1 MDKNKRLEKEK
12 TTRAYAAFGIGL
24 IFIFFG
30 IPLWWKTTEVYRV
43 HLPYDEIEALTDT
56 KVKYAVK
63 INLINFDQDEQVELP
78 KYLSKQLNI
87 NNAGAILSEYV
98 VSMRQANEDEKVILE
113 SAKTIRD
120 ADNKLG
126 KVLFTQSSG
135 YYVILLPGDHPLRE
149 STPYLGQ
156 FKVIFVCS
164 ILKDVV
170 GSSEKIARL
179 FHNVLSRHH
188 PLERLYE
195 ASAGLKQLKPDKE
208 SMRSLRFDTHYDFTF
223 TLFSRQPDIIDARWD
238 MEEGV
243 RLYLQPLLD
252 KLKNY
257 VDIKVKS
264 QTLFYPGFY
273 ISPSK
278 DYDTGE
284 NFLDLQNLPH
294 MINPLETKLGFQ
306 ASNNPNLNFIVYVPT
321 RDQSPLYI
329 RNNKGEREHSNSFLS
344 PRWGGIHIYNTPSPG
359 PNFTLPMRVNIDLH
373 PVMQIFLT
381 QIRMLLNLQVRS
393 SNVTF
398 SPIGSAGVTEWEL
411 AGWLRSRA
419 VENIVS
425 STSTLQSLAKLL
437 GEISNIVIK
446 DAIGEEVKMAVSS
459 IEESIKLLAEG
470 KDDRAFFAS
479 KKAVVS
485 SEKAFFDQSL
495 LELLY
500 FPEDQKFAIYIPL
513 FLPVSIP
520 VLVSTFHAIC
530 WMKQKWSKNVC
541 SKKKAE

>member
-1 MDKNKRLEKEK
+1 MNKNKRLEKEK
-12 TTRAYAAFGIGL
+12 ATQAYAALGIGL
-24 IFIFFG
+24 ICVFFG

-43 HLPYDEIEALTDT
+43 PLPYDEIEALTDT
-56 KVKYAVK
+56 KVKYTVK
-63 INLINFDQDEQVELP
+63 INIINFDQDDQVELP
-78 KYLSKQLNI
+78 KHLSKQLNI
-87 NNAGAILSEYV
+87 NSAGAILSEYI
-98 VSMRQANEDEKVILE
+98 VSMQQATEAQKTVLE
-113 SAKTIRD
+113 SAQTLRD
-120 ADNKLG
+120 ADSKLG
-126 KVLFTQSSG
+126 EDLFTQSSG
-135 YYVILLPGDHPLRE
+135 YHVILLPDDHPLKE
-149 STPYLGQ
+149 NTPYLGQ
-156 FKVIFVCS
+156 FNVIFVCS
-164 ILKDVV
+164 IPKDVV
-170 GSSEKIARL
+170 GSSAKIARL

-208 SMRSLRFDTHYDFTF
+208 SMRSLRFHTHYDITF

-252 KLKNY
+252 KLKDY

-273 ISPSK
+273 IRPQK

-321 RDQSPLYI
+321 RDQSPMYI
-329 RNNKGEREHSNSFLS
+329 RNNKGERERSNSFLS

-359 PNFTLPMRVNIDLH
+359 PNDTLPMRVNIDLH
-373 PVMQIFLT
+373 QVMQIFLT

-446 DAIGEEVKMAVSS
+446 DAIGEERKPSLTSHSWNYS
-459 IEESIKLLAEG
+459 IFLKIKSLPFTFHCSCQLAY
-470 KDDRAFFAS
+470 
-479 KKAVVS
+479 
-485 SEKAFFDQSL
+485 QSL
-495 LELLY
+495 
-500 FPEDQKFAIYIPL
+500 FPHSMPL
-513 FLPVSIP
+513 DG
-520 VLVSTFHAIC
+520 
-530 WMKQKWSKNVC
+530 
-541 SKKKAE
+541 

>member
-1 MDKNKRLEKEK
+1 MNKNKRLEKEK
-12 TTRAYAAFGIGL
+12 ATQAYAALGIGL
-24 IFIFFG
+24 ICVFFG

-43 HLPYDEIEALTDT
+43 PLPYDEIEALTDT
-56 KVKYAVK
+56 KHYWMPAAKTS
-63 INLINFDQDEQVELP
+63 
-78 KYLSKQLNI
+78 LSLVHIFSVARVSNI
-87 NNAGAILSEYV
+87 NSAGAILSEYI
-98 VSMRQANEDEKVILE
+98 VSLQQATEVQKTVLE
-113 SAKTIRD
+113 SAQTIRD
-120 ADNKLG
+120 ADSKLG
-126 KVLFTQSSG
+126 EVLFTQSSG
-135 YYVILLPGDHPLRE
+135 YHVILLPDDHPLKE
-149 STPYLGQ
+149 NTPYLGQ
-156 FKVIFVCS
+156 FNVIFVCS
-164 ILKDVV
+164 IPKDVV
-170 GSSEKIARL
+170 GSSAKIARL

-208 SMRSLRFDTHYDFTF
+208 SMRSLRFHTHYDITF

-252 KLKNY
+252 KLKDY

-273 ISPSK
+273 IRPHK

-284 NFLDLQNLPH
+284 HFLDLQNLPH

-321 RDQSPLYI
+321 RDQSPMYI
-329 RNNKGEREHSNSFLS
+329 RNNKGERERSNSFLS

-359 PNFTLPMRVNIDLH
+359 PNDTLPMRVNIDLH
-373 PVMQIFLT
+373 QVMQIFLT

-446 DAIGEEVKMAVSS
+446 DAIGEEVKLAVSS

-470 KDDRAFFAS
+470 KDDKAFFAS
-479 KKAVVS
+479 KKAVIS

-520 VLVSTFHAIC
+520 VIISTFHAIR
-530 WMKQKWSKNVC
+530 WMKRKWSGKLGE
-541 SKKKAE
+541 KKKAE